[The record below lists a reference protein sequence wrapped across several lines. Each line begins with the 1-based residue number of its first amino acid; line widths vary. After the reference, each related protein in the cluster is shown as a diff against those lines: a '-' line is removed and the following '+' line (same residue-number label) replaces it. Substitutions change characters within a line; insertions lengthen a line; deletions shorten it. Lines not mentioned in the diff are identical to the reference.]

1 MLDFCHYFYGSSA
14 TKLPNSSLA
23 GLKQP
28 CWVVSHV
35 NNSMKSHSCPL
46 QERELEF
53 LFSWHISTSING
65 AKGVLHL
72 FQKQLLCFIN
82 DDITQVEVWRVACF
96 YNSFSLPC
104 CCSCMLMQ
112 PTNSV
117 DPKGWLSSSWYE
129 NNCWHTD
136 CTFDPMMLSWLPN
149 TKKWIVFAFDTINT
163 RF

>member
-1 MLDFCHYFYGSSA
+1 MDFWHYFYGSSA
-14 TKLPNSSLA
+14 TKLPNSSLT
-23 GLKQP
+23 GLKHP

-46 QERELEF
+46 QEQELGF
-53 LFSWHISTSING
+53 LFSWHTSTSINE
-65 AKGVLHL
+65 AKEVLHL

-82 DDITQVEVWRVACF
+82 DDMTRVEVWRVACF

-112 PTNSV
+112 PTKIPKADCQVHDMKITV
-117 DPKGWLSSSWYE
+117 DIQITHLIPW
-129 NNCWHTD
+129 CWAD
-136 CTFDPMMLSWLPN
+136 CQTQRSFI
-149 TKKWIVFAFDTINT
+149 WIVFSFDTINT